1 MDNRS
6 GQSQTETDSPS
17 APNFNSSSASSS
29 THGLTYLNNFIM
41 QDKVSFVLWI
51 TRMATIVFTLLFI
64 FPFTAYDPN
73 TLYQKTLMASAA
85 TSALKLHQRMANI
98 PFAANR
104 EYFAKLMIE
113 DSCHYLL
120 FALIFLNVYPVTI
133 ILMPVAAFA
142 ILHVCNYSRSMLD
155 VLSGPASFGII
166 RKGISYV
173 IAKDKDLMRF
183 IAVNE
188 ILIAPALVI
197 LIFSGKCGIFVP
209 FIYYRFICMRY
220 QSRRNPFNKLM
231 FYELRLTFEQLISQ
245 PQCPQL
251 VRNIVQRFIG
261 FVIRLSPT
269 QMAA

>member
-1 MDNRS
+1 MDSQS
-6 GQSQTETDSPS
+6 GQTQTDSSS
-17 APNFNSSSASSS
+17 APNSNSSSASSS
-29 THGLTYLNNFIM
+29 THGLTYLNNYIM
-41 QDKVSFVLWI
+41 QDKLSFVLWI
-51 TRMATIVFTLLFI
+51 TRMVTIVFTLLFI
-64 FPFTAYDPN
+64 FPFTAYDQN

-104 EYFAKLMIE
+104 EYFGKLMIE

-133 ILMPVAAFA
+133 VLMPVTAFA
-142 ILHVCNYSRSMLD
+142 LLHVCNYTRSMLD
-155 VLSGPASFGII
+155 ISGGPTSFRFI
-166 RKGISYV
+166 RKGINYF

-197 LIFSGKCGIFVP
+197 LIFTGKCGIFVP

-220 QSRRNPFNKLM
+220 QSRRNPYCKQM
-231 FYELRLTFEQLISQ
+231 FYELRVTLEQLISQ
-245 PQCPQL
+245 PQCPQF
-251 VRNIVQRFIG
+251 VKNIVQRFVG
-261 FVIRLSPT
+261 FVIRLSP
-269 QMAA
+269 A